1 MKNLKSQDPS
11 SQTTGRGF
19 SFSTIKI
26 RYRLPLLMGLLL
38 IAVILASTWASYAGV
53 RASALQV
60 ANERLVHLTEQLA
73 SLLQQ
78 QAVTLGNKTASG
90 ANEAAIREY
99 VRAPSATTK
108 PPATA
113 RLAQFLAPGDP
124 SNLQVEVWSA
134 NGSLLL
140 TTPTDSASATADLSE
155 MFRKCSAEPYKSVG
169 TIRLIKDV
177 LAVPIVA
184 AVRSE
189 SGEPI
194 GYLVR
199 WRKVAST
206 AESRKQLTELLG
218 SEATLYFGNIQEDIW
233 TDMASVVA
241 KPPGGLASTLKVT
254 EYTRDAKPVM
264 AVGRP
269 INGTPWFIVIEF
281 SRQAVGITAARYLR
295 RMIIIGIGLLLI
307 GVAAAFGM
315 SRSIT
320 RPLRSL
326 TEAASMI
333 STGDYLRRVNIR
345 NRDELGTLASAFNT
359 MVVRVR
365 DSQQQLEDK
374 VHERTKELEE
384 ANNQLALLS
393 ESNVLKRNQAERE
406 RTEAMDALRITE
418 QQLQQAQKL
427 EAVGRLAGGISH
439 DFNNLLTAIIG
450 YSDLALKHIP
460 EGSPIQHNL
469 AEIRKASERAST
481 LTRQLLAFSRKQVL
495 QPRVLDLNA
504 LVSDLQR
511 MLERMIGE
519 DIELRTTLKQDLLN
533 VKADVGQ
540 LEQVIMNL
548 VVNARDAL
556 PEGGKITIE
565 TANVALDESYARK
578 HISVAP
584 GRYVMLAVSDNGI
597 GMDEETQANMFE
609 PFFTTKE
616 AGKGTGLG
624 LSMVYG
630 IVKQSGGNIWVYS
643 EPQHGTTIKIYLPI
657 ADEQMEAVNEVV
669 VETNG
674 NHGSETVLL
683 VEDEEAVRAL
693 LLEVLQGEGYS
704 VLQAANGHEAIELC
718 KTTAGKI
725 HLLMTDVVMPGMSGR
740 ELVDRLVDNC
750 RNVKV
755 LYMSGYT
762 DDAIVHH
769 GVLNPGVAFLQKPFT
784 PEGVMRKVR
793 EVLDS
798 VA

>member
-1 MKNLKSQDPS
+1 
-11 SQTTGRGF
+11 
-19 SFSTIKI
+19 
-26 RYRLPLLMGLLL
+26 
-38 IAVILASTWASYAGV
+38 
-53 RASALQV
+53 
-60 ANERLVHLTEQLA
+60 
-73 SLLQQ
+73 
-78 QAVTLGNKTASG
+78 
-90 ANEAAIREY
+90 
-99 VRAPSATTK
+99 
-108 PPATA
+108 
-113 RLAQFLAPGDP
+113 
-124 SNLQVEVWSA
+124 
-134 NGSLLL
+134 
-140 TTPTDSASATADLSE
+140 
-155 MFRKCSAEPYKSVG
+155 
-169 TIRLIKDV
+169 
-177 LAVPIVA
+177 
-184 AVRSE
+184 
-189 SGEPI
+189 
-194 GYLVR
+194 
-199 WRKVAST
+199 
-206 AESRKQLTELLG
+206 
-218 SEATLYFGNIQEDIW
+218 
-233 TDMASVVA
+233 
-241 KPPGGLASTLKVT
+241 
-254 EYTRDAKPVM
+254 
-264 AVGRP
+264 
-269 INGTPWFIVIEF
+269 
-281 SRQAVGITAARYLR
+281 
-295 RMIIIGIGLLLI
+295 MIIIGGVLLLI

-333 STGDYLRRVNIR
+333 SNGDYSRRVNIR
-345 NRDELGTLASAFNT
+345 NRDELGTLAGAFNT
-359 MVVRVR
+359 MVARVR
-365 DSQQQLEDK
+365 DSQQELEDK

-384 ANNQLALLS
+384 ANNQLAILS
-393 ESNVLKRNQAERE
+393 ESNLLKRNQAERE
-406 RTEAMDALRITE
+406 RTEAVDALRNTE

-427 EAVGRLAGGISH
+427 EAIGRLAGGISH

-460 EGSPIQHNL
+460 EDSPIQHNL
-469 AEIRKASERAST
+469 VEIRKASERAST

-511 MLERMIGE
+511 MLQRMIGE
-519 DIELRTTLKQDLLN
+519 DIELRTTLKHDLLN

-556 PEGGKITIE
+556 PTGGKITIE
-565 TANVALDESYARK
+565 TANVDLDESYARK

-657 ADEQMEAVNEVV
+657 ADEQIEVVNEVV

-693 LLEVLQGEGYS
+693 LLDVLEGEGYS
-704 VLQAANGHEAIELC
+704 VLQAANGPEAIELC
-718 KTTAGKI
+718 KTTRSKI
-725 HLLMTDVVMPGMSGR
+725 HLLMTDVVMPGMSGK

-798 VA
+798 SS